1 MIHLIILHLYL
12 QQAAPILD
20 KCQLDMVK
28 SKDQCDN
35 CYRAY
40 KCFWEGVKF
49 AEDEMKP
56 NSLRFSLYDVLGFN
70 RLRDEDEI
78 LADLTENDDDITKV

>member
-1 MIHLIILHLYL
+1 
-12 QQAAPILD
+12 
-20 KCQLDMVK
+20 MVK